1 MKRRRL
7 ELTQQLSSVPIR
19 NEKVRAHPGD
29 DGRSLVVEVQLQ
41 YPVLLKPLRRLLNL
55 RDYKRFHLD
64 AIGREVYES
73 IDGKKSFEELIDLFS
88 ESHKL
93 TFFESRALLMQYV
106 EILMKRGLVVI
117 GIRQDDEQGRKKT
130 QP

>member
-1 MKRRRL
+1 
-7 ELTQQLSSVPIR
+7 
-19 NEKVRAHPGD
+19 
-29 DGRSLVVEVQLQ
+29 
-41 YPVLLKPLRRLLNL
+41 L